1 MDEQIVNV
9 WEVYNTKK
17 NGFCFLDM
25 NEDTYFNI
33 FQYYDF
39 DGRRISDH
47 WKGITVKLVEKSLK
61 GITLK
66 PTSMPYLGR
75 GYLAVENEHLKELD
89 KLCGESYEKL
99 ELICDKDD
107 YTLINIINVVD

>member
-89 KLCGESYEKL
+89 K
-99 ELICDKDD
+99 
-107 YTLINIINVVD
+107 